1 MPHNDRNRTTYMH
14 RNRKACHGH
23 YGRMHPT
30 KSNDVMQ
37 YGSHTPANGLSEACS
52 LGLQRTLSSRP
63 EHQVEKERLTCEI
76 SCLSLL
82 PARVVFH
89 VKEVCDLLVKIPY

>member
-14 RNRKACHGH
+14 RNRKPCHGH

-30 KSNDVMQ
+30 KNNDVMQ

-63 EHQVEKERLTCEI
+63 EH
-76 SCLSLL
+76 
-82 PARVVFH
+82 
-89 VKEVCDLLVKIPY
+89 